1 MVAFTR
7 RASLAAAGSA
17 LPLALERRA
26 SAISEPPPR
35 AVLPLELSRAGV
47 PLVRLLLGGGEF
59 VAAVDTGSPFLIVPA
74 EEDCDAQPPKL
85 SLYGCVA
92 PGDFTTRGGGATRE
106 VYGKNVAGRVA
117 WYRSQLRFADASS
130 AGAWQPRAAALTF
143 GAADRPLVQESG
155 ALLGLIKRTNANATA
170 SGVRDADRRPTALA
184 QLGLWPSWATPDEV
198 WPRQSRAAADG
209 GGAREV
215 VAYRLDANSL
225 TLSAAPLLAP
235 TADALPLVDL
245 RRYGDSVEHVAVA
258 ADGVVVDGVRLR
270 PSRRPIFVVFDSG
283 LTSIVVSRSLAAEAG
298 LDPAAVRSVAVEVRS
313 ERGARRVLRARDVPG
328 VQVVPLDW
336 FDRGGAAEAERPHVI
351 ALGMALLGQG
361 ALTVDV
367 DAGRAD
373 FR

>member
-17 LPLALERRA
+17 FPPALDRRA
-26 SAISEPPPR
+26 SAISEPLPR
-35 AVLPLELSRAGV
+35 AVLPLELLRAGV

-170 SGVRDADRRPTALA
+170 SGVREADRRPTALA
-184 QLGLWPSWATPDEV
+184 QLGLWP
-198 WPRQSRAAADG
+198 
-209 GGAREV
+209 
-215 VAYRLDANSL
+215 
-225 TLSAAPLLAP
+225 
-235 TADALPLVDL
+235 
-245 RRYGDSVEHVAVA
+245 
-258 ADGVVVDGVRLR
+258 
-270 PSRRPIFVVFDSG
+270 
-283 LTSIVVSRSLAAEAG
+283 
-298 LDPAAVRSVAVEVRS
+298 
-313 ERGARRVLRARDVPG
+313 
-328 VQVVPLDW
+328 
-336 FDRGGAAEAERPHVI
+336 
-351 ALGMALLGQG
+351 
-361 ALTVDV
+361 
-367 DAGRAD
+367 
-373 FR
+373 